1 MSELTSKLAVRR
13 HAILE
18 ARGVRLLTTLT
29 PYAAKVTSPNHRQ
42 VAASITGLSGM
53 NGGPGGCV
61 TCRVWSQAGALFAAL
76 CAAVSV
82 CYANMPSGYQ
92 S

>member
-1 MSELTSKLAVRR
+1 LSELTSKLAVRR

-29 PYAAKVTSPNHRQ
+29 PYAAKVTSQNHRQ
-42 VAASITGLSGM
+42 AAASITGLSGM
-53 NGGPGGCV
+53 NGGCV
-61 TCRVWSQAGALFAAL
+61 TGRVWSQDGALFAAL